1 MIRNRALRLVIVST
15 VLALLLAAFMAFT
28 ASANTLVSVHGVTT
42 QVVNIP
48 SSMNPNSNMT
58 TNAHGKVVFK
68 PNKLR
73 CKQISGQSCME
84 ITNTTNQ
91 TIDVYLNGT
100 YFFSSAPGQVN
111 EFFYG
116 GPGKYIY
123 TIPNTN
129 PTAHLTVHVVF
140 PS

>member
-42 QVVNIP
+42 QVVNVPNSI
-48 SSMNPNSNMT
+48 NPNSNMV
-58 TNAHGKVVFK
+58 TNYYGKVVFK

-73 CKQISGQSCME
+73 CKQISGQSCNTL
-84 ITNTTNQ
+84 TNTTNQ
-91 TIDVYLNGT
+91 TIDVYLNGSF
-100 YFFSSAPGQVN
+100 FFSSAPGQVN
-111 EFFYG
+111 SFFYG
-116 GPGKYIY
+116 GPGKYHY

-129 PTAHLTVHVVF
+129 ATAHLTVIVVF
-140 PS
+140 PA